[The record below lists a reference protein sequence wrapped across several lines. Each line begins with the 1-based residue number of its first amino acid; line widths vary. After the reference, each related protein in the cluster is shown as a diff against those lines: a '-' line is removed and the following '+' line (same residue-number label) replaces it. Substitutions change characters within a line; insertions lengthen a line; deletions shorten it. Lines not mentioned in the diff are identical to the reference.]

1 MHNRSL
7 PFFLP
12 FCSSSGFTLNC
23 GPCSSVFNIQQL
35 FGSRHQ
41 LCSLHLRSPFS
52 LPMPKSHPS
61 FQTHLPGSCSR
72 LEGKATL
79 VINWL
84 NYVMYTTMQSS
95 QTLRSKCWAPL
106 LEMRRQVLLPPTPVS
121 ECTWL
126 LLPVEKLL
134 CGELSRGSSHTPA
147 GMEDYLET
155 STVFSVNIFINSFQ
169 DVWIMQSSSRQI
181 RGPKHA
187 KSGCHLTAAGC
198 TKWELLY
205 MFSHST
211 RAPHLP

>member
-1 MHNRSL
+1 
-7 PFFLP
+7 
-12 FCSSSGFTLNC
+12 
-23 GPCSSVFNIQQL
+23 
-35 FGSRHQ
+35 
-41 LCSLHLRSPFS
+41 
-52 LPMPKSHPS
+52 MPKSHPS
-61 FQTHLPGSCSR
+61 FQTHLPGSCPR

-95 QTLRSKCWAPL
+95 QTLRSKCWVPL

-147 GMEDYLET
+147 GMEGYLET

-187 KSGCHLTAAGC
+187 KSECHLTAAWC

-211 RAPHLP
+211 RAPHLPQDHFQLSTVLTTDVISLSLVHRDLAAAACFVQQSSFQSHLNPLSSSQTI